1 MEWIK
6 SVLAWL
12 LQHGEFVA
20 QVFSIVCF
28 LGVFYFLGQI
38 VPEITFKQKL
48 IIFALIIGY
57 GFWQSVGD
65 SFKQKYKEQK
75 EAQNESVLTFT
86 LTSQDANSVQINSTL
101 VAGDN
106 IPEWGNALLK
116 QGQELLTDKY
126 KQLEEMQ
133 AIKRKET
140 E

>member
-6 SVLAWL
+6 SVLVWL

-20 QVFSIVCF
+20 NVFSMICF

-57 GFWQSVGD
+57 VFWQSVGD
-65 SFKQKYKEQK
+65 SFKQGFKQGFKK
-75 EAQNESVLTFT
+75 EAQNASILTLKMT
-86 LTSQDANSVQINSTL
+86 APEGENRVKIETELCVSKNV
-101 VAGDN
+101 
-106 IPEWGNALLK
+106 PEWGNGLLVK
-116 QGQELLTDKY
+116 SRDLILHVF
-126 KQLEEMQ
+126 
-133 AIKRKET
+133 RKET